1 MGWFLIKFCVLAI
14 GVFWLHFQ
22 KEVYARV
29 TEPWTELL
37 ASVCAKIIHLFDSET
52 YSKGVEIYTTR
63 LNDQDFSG
71 VSIQAGCNAIE
82 ACLIL
87 FVAMIA
93 FPAPITYKI
102 KGMIYGFIA
111 VQSVNI
117 LRIISL
123 FYLGMWSKEIFDF
136 AHYYAWQVLIIIDA
150 FIVFLIWLSRL
161 PDNDLPPTDTNNE
174 DKISDSLDD
183 DSSIHIANHT

>member
-1 MGWFLIKFCVLAI
+1 MGWFLFKFCILAV

-22 KEVYARV
+22 KTVYEAV
-29 TEPWTELL
+29 TRPWTELL
-37 ASVCAKIIHLFDSET
+37 ADISAKIIHFFDAET
-52 YSKGVEIYTTR
+52 FSKGVEIYTTR
-63 LNDQDFSG
+63 INDQDFSG
-71 VSIQAGCNAIE
+71 VRIEAGCNAIE

-93 FPAPITYKI
+93 FPSPWLYKL
-102 KGMIYGFIA
+102 KGMILGFIA

-123 FYLGMWSKEIFDF
+123 FYLGMWNKEIFDF

-150 FIVFLIWLSRL
+150 FIVFLVWLSRL
-161 PDNDLPPTDTNNE
+161 PDNDLPP
-174 DKISDSLDD
+174 SDANDGHESFDD
-183 DSSIHIANHT
+183 DTTIQAANS